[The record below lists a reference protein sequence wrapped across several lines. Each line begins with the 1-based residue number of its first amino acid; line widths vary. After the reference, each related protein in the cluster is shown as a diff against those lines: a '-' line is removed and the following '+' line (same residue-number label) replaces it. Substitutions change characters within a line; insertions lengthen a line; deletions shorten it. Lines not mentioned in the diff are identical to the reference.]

1 MLGGWTVAGG
11 RQAPLSPQ
19 DVQRRLATLTAA
31 KAALEAYKT
40 QYGRYPDT
48 DGVWLQGAAVGR
60 LLRLPAGT
68 PAGEEAIGLRAGNG
82 EYKLISGDPNL
93 CLAVHAS
100 HPDMIDPVR
109 FKFSNMPLEPS
120 FAVRDPDLLR
130 TARTLMVSERSDP
143 ALADHI
149 RAKCW
154 GVGYWT
160 PQAWLW

>member
-19 DVQRRLATLTAA
+19 DVQRKLGTLTAA
-31 KAALEAYKT
+31 KAALDAYKT
-40 QYGRYPDT
+40 QFGHYPDT
-48 DGVWLQGAAVGR
+48 NGAWVQGVAVGS
-60 LLRLPAGT
+60 LLRLPADA
-68 PAGEEAIGLRAGNG
+68 PADWETIGLRAGDG

-93 CLAVHAS
+93 CLAVHGS
-100 HPDMIDPVR
+100 HPDMVDPAR
-109 FKFSNMPLEPS
+109 FKFSNMPLEQS
-120 FAVRDPDLLR
+120 FEVRDPALMR

-160 PQAWLW
+160 QQAWLW